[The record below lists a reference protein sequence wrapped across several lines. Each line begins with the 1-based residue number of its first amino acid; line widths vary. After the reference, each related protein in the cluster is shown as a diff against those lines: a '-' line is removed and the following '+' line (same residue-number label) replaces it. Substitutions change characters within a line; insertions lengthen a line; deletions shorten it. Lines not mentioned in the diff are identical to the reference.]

1 MSVEDEAREPWAAE
15 DSALL
20 SALRQMWERQDP
32 VPEDLSDRVLF
43 ALSLEHL
50 EVEVMLLREELLAGA
65 RGEER
70 ARTVTFTSASLS
82 VMITISAAVAE
93 VRLDGWI
100 TSGGGLRVDLLA
112 EGQDRHTTAD
122 DDGRFVFE
130 GIVPG
135 LAQLVFQPTSGA
147 QTRLAR
153 PVVTPAIQV

>member
-1 MSVEDEAREPWAAE
+1 MSVEDEARGPGAGE

-20 SALRQMWERQDP
+20 AALRRMWERQDP
-32 VPEDLSDRVLF
+32 VPGDLADRVLF
-43 ALSLEHL
+43 ALSLENL
-50 EVEVMLLREELLAGA
+50 EVEVMQLREELMAGA

-82 VMITISAAVAE
+82 VMITISAAAD

-112 EGQDRHTTAD
+112 EGQDRSTTAD
-122 DDGRFVFE
+122 DDGRFVFD
-130 GIVPG
+130 GIASG
-135 LAQLVFQPTSGA
+135 LAQLVFQPTAGA
-147 QTRLAR
+147 QTKLAR

>member
-1 MSVEDEAREPWAAE
+1 MSVEDEAQEPGAAE

-20 SALRQMWERQDP
+20 VALRQMWEKQDP
-32 VPEDLSDRVLF
+32 VPDDLSDRVLF

-50 EVEVMLLREELLAGA
+50 EVEVMQLREELLAGA

-100 TSGGGLRVDLLA
+100 TAGGGLRVDLLVA
-112 EGQDRHTTAD
+112 GQDRTTTAD

-135 LAQLVFQPTSGA
+135 LAQLVFQPTAGA
-147 QTRLAR
+147 QTRLVR

>member
-1 MSVEDEAREPWAAE
+1 MSVEDEARGPGAGE

-20 SALRQMWERQDP
+20 AALRQMWERQDP
-32 VPEDLSDRVLF
+32 APGDLPDRVLF
-43 ALSLEHL
+43 ALSLENL
-50 EVEVMLLREELLAGA
+50 EVEVMQLREELLAGA

-82 VMITISAAVAE
+82 VMITISAASD

-112 EGQDRHTTAD
+112 EGQDRSTTAD
-122 DDGRFVFE
+122 DDGRFVFD
-130 GIVPG
+130 GIAPG
-135 LAQLVFQPTSGA
+135 LAQLVFQPTAGA
-147 QTRLAR
+147 QTKLAR

>member
-1 MSVEDEAREPWAAE
+1 MSVEDEAQEPWAAE

-20 SALRQMWERQDP
+20 VALRQMWEQQDP
-32 VPEDLSDRVLF
+32 VPDDLSDRVLF

-50 EVEVMLLREELLAGA
+50 EVEVMQLREELLAGA

-82 VMITISAAVAE
+82 VMITISAAAE

-100 TSGGGLRVDLLA
+100 TSGGGLRVDLLV
-112 EGQDRHTTAD
+112 EGQDRTTTAD

-135 LAQLVFQPTSGA
+135 LAQLVFQPTAGA